1 MAQSLNISPRTLS
14 DWKKGR
20 AEVYKRLKW
29 SYAAEQ
35 LLKELQSKNDDE
47 SAKIKE
53 LLKDG

>member
-1 MAQSLNISPRTLS
+1 MATSLNISPRTLS

-35 LLKELQSKNDDE
+35 LLKELQAQSNDTKVRIE
-47 SAKIKE
+47 E
-53 LLKDG
+53 LLKDR

>member
-1 MAQSLNISPRTLS
+1 MAQCLNVSLRTLS

-35 LLKELQSKNDDE
+35 LLKELQTQNNDTGN
-47 SAKIKE
+47 KIEE
-53 LLKDG
+53 LLRDK